1 MGAVKKYIEMKP
13 LDEFILDSSI
23 AKIKSDLS
31 TAFRVAVYGR
41 LNRMLEMNR
50 HQFRPEKSAVEA
62 TQVELRALARV
73 KYPKL
78 KPFIERRANE
88 AAKFWA
94 TEQAI
99 TEGKL
104 TESEPGTIKVDL
116 SFIGIG

>member
-1 MGAVKKYIEMKP
+1 MKQYIEMKP
-13 LDEFILDSSI
+13 LNEFILDNSV
-23 AKIKSDLS
+23 AEIKSDLS

-50 HQFRPEKSAVEA
+50 DKEEPEKEAVEA

-73 KYPKL
+73 MYPKL
-78 KPFIERRANE
+78 RPFIERRANE

-104 TESEPGTIKVDL
+104 TESEPGKIKVDL